1 MGGAKQR
8 RLEEDKRSTDGE
20 KMQVPGLIDLLE
32 DLPEEFTFAEPY
44 SGAKYQLAE
53 ATNFNDERKLPVG
66 ERQKFARFIGR
77 KVRRY
82 LESTNPRQRENMTP
96 VEGVV
101 ERYNQSAKL
110 FRIRYASQ
118 RIVDDAEDLDLM
130 TLQDVLIMGKEYGD
144 ARADW
149 GRTRDER
156 NRAAVFLAIF
166 EEAQEER
173 RFRQLHDSVQVGNK
187 TDEQGRCYNADA
199 SGEKV
204 LYDDEPRNMKELLAH
219 PERDEIKKSGDAE
232 IQQLIDQKVGV
243 IVSKSEVDEVLKR
256 GGKVLNTKMLFKR
269 KHEIVDGVE

>member
-1 MGGAKQR
+1 MIA
-8 RLEEDKRSTDGE
+8 E

-32 DLPEEFTFAEPY
+32 DLPEEFIFAEPY
-44 SGAKYQLAE
+44 SGEKYQLAE
-53 ATNFNDERKLPVG
+53 ATDFSDERKVPVWG
-66 ERQKFARFIGR
+66 RQKFARFIVR

-82 LESTNPRQRENMTP
+82 FESTNPRQREDMTP

-118 RIVDDAEDLDLM
+118 RIGDDAENLDLM

-156 NRAAVFLAIF
+156 NRAAAFLAIY

-173 RFRQLHDSVQVGNK
+173 RFSKLHDSVQGGNK
-187 TDEQGRCYNADA
+187 TDEQGVVQDAGVVASVSYSRLQGVRQCHHRC
-199 SGEKV
+199 S
-204 LYDDEPRNMKELLAH
+204 
-219 PERDEIKKSGDAE
+219 
-232 IQQLIDQKVGV
+232 
-243 IVSKSEVDEVLKR
+243 
-256 GGKVLNTKMLFKR
+256 
-269 KHEIVDGVE
+269 